1 MAAVVLFRNSVG
13 IMANAMNRL
22 RLVFAKRQCWPEVT
36 FESMILN
43 TRMFSHWYMIF
54 SATLTIHG
62 STKCDTNILQS
73 SGEISPTSTSSAR
86 CASQLF
92 TCGQHHR
99 CCLHKAFQRRSP
111 LLHPHLSRRNKQ
123 GDQPT
128 TLLL

>member
-1 MAAVVLFRNSVG
+1 MAAVVLFCLSVG
-13 IMANAMNRL
+13 IMANAMNRM
-22 RLVFAKRQCWPEVT
+22 RHAFAKRQCWPEVT
-36 FESMILN
+36 FVSMILD
-43 TRMFSHWYMIF
+43 TRMFSHWYMTF
-54 SATLTIHG
+54 LATPIIHG
-62 STKCDTNILQS
+62 STKCDTNTLQS
-73 SGEISPTSTSSAR
+73 SGEISPTLTSSAR

-111 LLHPHLSRRNKQ
+111 LLHPDLSRRNKQ